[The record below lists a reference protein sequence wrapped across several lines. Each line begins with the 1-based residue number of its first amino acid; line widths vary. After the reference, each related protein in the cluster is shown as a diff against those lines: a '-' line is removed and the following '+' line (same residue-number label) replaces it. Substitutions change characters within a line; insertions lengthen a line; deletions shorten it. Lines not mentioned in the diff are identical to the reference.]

1 MITSL
6 VKISLALKPFN
17 KFINLL
23 VIVLII
29 NIGYQLVFSVMPSAA
44 DSNEVMLSFL
54 ALTWLLLVNLMI
66 EVFSRVPV
74 ASQSKTSFLARI
86 KNKLYR
92 GFYYTLS
99 LIFIV
104 ISIAVLLLSFRML
117 RI

>member
-1 MITSL
+1 MITRL
-6 VKISLALKPFN
+6 VKISLVLKPFN
-17 KFINLL
+17 KLIYLL

-74 ASQSKTSFLARI
+74 TSECKSSFLARI
-86 KNKLYR
+86 KNRFHRGLY
-92 GFYYTLS
+92 YLLS
-99 LIFIV
+99 LVFMA
-104 ISIAVLLLSFRML
+104 ISIAVILLSFKML
-117 RI
+117 RV